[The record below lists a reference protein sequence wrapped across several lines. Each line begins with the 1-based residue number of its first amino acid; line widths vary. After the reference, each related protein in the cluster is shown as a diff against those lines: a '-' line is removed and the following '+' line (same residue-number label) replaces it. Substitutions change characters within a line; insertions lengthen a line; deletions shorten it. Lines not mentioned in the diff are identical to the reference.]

1 MSEVRLPRRRRSAT
15 RTPVLVDPADIPEDA
30 EGRVEVLAVRAPADV
45 VDPVDRPASPE
56 APAQEPSRLVAIL
69 LTADGWA
76 AIGVVAAVLL
86 ILFLIGMKLTR

>member
-45 VDPVDRPASPE
+45 VDPVDRPAPE

-86 ILFLIGMKLTR
+86 ILFIIGMKLTR